1 LDPSKAY
8 LACRTVILQSRYG
21 PFVRLFWFN
30 QESRRQSQNLPQS
43 FWKALQDAL
52 NRMPN
57 LEVLHLF
64 DNTFSNSWV
73 LNPERFSFQLSEA
86 KLRFAWDDYT
96 VRFLQSQ
103 RKLRVLQIIDQ
114 MDDVVRVQIQ
124 PSTLPLLQVFDGNL
138 LIGLQFLACP
148 LTHLQLVVDID
159 GPQVLELLPKLA
171 LVHKTLRGLNIL
183 ALPDDV
189 SVRALDI
196 IARSCPLL
204 HHVGL
209 LHLPIVSRQ
218 KFYLALT
225 QMHYVQTIELDI
237 HRWQPLPTP
246 SAQRALVTEIR
257 IYRPTIQLV
266 VLWVGQTRIRWI
278 LQGDVWYQ
286 RIDNHQYPQSMTLW
300 SAV

>member
-1 LDPSKAY
+1 MFLDPSKAY
-8 LACRTVILQSRYG
+8 LACRTIILQSRYG

-57 LEVLHLF
+57 LEVLHLS

-73 LNPERFSFQLSEA
+73 LSPERFSFQLSEA

-96 VRFLQSQ
+96 VSFLQSQ
-103 RKLRVLQIIDQ
+103 RKLRVLQITDQ
-114 MDDVVRVQIQ
+114 MDDVVRLQIQ

-138 LIGLQFLACP
+138 LIGIQFLACP

-189 SVRALDI
+189 SVRALNI

-209 LHLPIVSRQ
+209 LHLPIVSVRRSCG
-218 KFYLALT
+218 LLEDLLISS
-225 QMHYVQTIELDI
+225 H
-237 HRWQPLPTP
+237 
-246 SAQRALVTEIR
+246 SAKNSIS
-257 IYRPTIQLV
+257 
-266 VLWVGQTRIRWI
+266 
-278 LQGDVWYQ
+278 
-286 RIDNHQYPQSMTLW
+286 H
-300 SAV
+300 